1 MRTPGAKSSD
11 ASARMRRQ
19 MPNNQFVLI
28 DVRYTRSFSPR
39 RALAIDRLR
48 RASLGGAAPRP
59 VQPRPDPVQP
69 IGQRSARH
77 VGHDEPGAIARFL
90 DAVNVD
96 DVRVKGP
103 GCDGRSVR
111 TLGASFP

>member
-19 MPNNQFVLI
+19 MPNSQFVLI
-28 DVRYTRSFSPR
+28 PVRYTLSFSSR

-48 RASLGGAAPRP
+48 RASLGGAAPSP

-69 IGQRSARH
+69 I
-77 VGHDEPGAIARFL
+77 DKRFA
-90 DAVNVD
+90 DAVNVN
-96 DVRVKGP
+96 DVQVKGL